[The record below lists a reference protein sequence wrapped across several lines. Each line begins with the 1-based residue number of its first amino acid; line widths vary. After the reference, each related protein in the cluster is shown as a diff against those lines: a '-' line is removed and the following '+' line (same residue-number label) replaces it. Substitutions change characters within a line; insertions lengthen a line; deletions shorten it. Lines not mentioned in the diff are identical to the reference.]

1 MLMKLQTLMDETN
14 RIQDLAKMQSN
25 EMELLKREKE
35 QLRLQLES
43 QTSELQTV
51 IRTQMVRI
59 IKNGEGGG
67 GEFRCYLLK
76 IFWLI

>member
-1 MLMKLQTLMDETN
+1 VNKERSDLLLKLQTLMDETN

-43 QTSELQTV
+43 QTIELNTV
-51 IRTQMVRI
+51 IRTQMVST
-59 IKNGEGGG
+59 
-67 GEFRCYLLK
+67 
-76 IFWLI
+76 